1 MGIIPY
7 LEFYWPNDRK
17 SLSRNPQLL
26 KGMIWLLPCTIQS
39 TIKLSLS
46 LAVNHYKIIMNC
58 HFARLAYLGILVLIT
73 LKRADCSENH
83 CDTSDNPEKCKP
95 TVRNHLLN
103 TIRTLWSD
111 ELLPEQTSSLTGLI
125 KEEFKGLAEKVSGLE
140 RSIASKDTEIAQLKE
155 QLNVSHNLHYLD
167 MICVIYFS
175 HRRFLWNFFFCGIS
189 LKPI

>member
-1 MGIIPY
+1 
-7 LEFYWPNDRK
+7 
-17 SLSRNPQLL
+17 
-26 KGMIWLLPCTIQS
+26 
-39 TIKLSLS
+39 
-46 LAVNHYKIIMNC
+46 MNC

-140 RSIASKDTEIAQLKE
+140 RSIASKDTEIAQLKR
-155 QLNVSHNLHYLD
+155 QLNVSHNLH
-167 MICVIYFS
+167 MIVK
-175 HRRFLWNFFFCGIS
+175 FCMRN
-189 LKPI
+189 LLHK

>member
-1 MGIIPY
+1 
-7 LEFYWPNDRK
+7 
-17 SLSRNPQLL
+17 
-26 KGMIWLLPCTIQS
+26 
-39 TIKLSLS
+39 
-46 LAVNHYKIIMNC
+46 MNF
-58 HFARLAYLGILVLIT
+58 HLARLAYLGILVLIT

-125 KEEFKGLAEKVSGLE
+125 KEEFKGLA
-140 RSIASKDTEIAQLKE
+140 AEIAQLKE

-167 MICVIYFS
+167 MIAK
-175 HRRFLWNFFFCGIS
+175 FCMRNLLIT
-189 LKPI
+189 

>member
-1 MGIIPY
+1 
-7 LEFYWPNDRK
+7 
-17 SLSRNPQLL
+17 
-26 KGMIWLLPCTIQS
+26 
-39 TIKLSLS
+39 
-46 LAVNHYKIIMNC
+46 MNC

-167 MICVIYFS
+167 MIAK
-175 HRRFLWNFFFCGIS
+175 FCMRNLLIT
-189 LKPI
+189 

>member
-1 MGIIPY
+1 
-7 LEFYWPNDRK
+7 
-17 SLSRNPQLL
+17 
-26 KGMIWLLPCTIQS
+26 
-39 TIKLSLS
+39 
-46 LAVNHYKIIMNC
+46 MNC

-167 MICVIYFS
+167 MIAK
-175 HRRFLWNFFFCGIS
+175 FCMRNLI
-189 LKPI
+189 IT

>member
-1 MGIIPY
+1 
-7 LEFYWPNDRK
+7 
-17 SLSRNPQLL
+17 
-26 KGMIWLLPCTIQS
+26 
-39 TIKLSLS
+39 
-46 LAVNHYKIIMNC
+46 MNC

-73 LKRADCSENH
+73 LKRADSSENH

-167 MICVIYFS
+167 MIAK
-175 HRRFLWNFFFCGIS
+175 FCMRNLLIT
-189 LKPI
+189 

>member
-1 MGIIPY
+1 
-7 LEFYWPNDRK
+7 
-17 SLSRNPQLL
+17 
-26 KGMIWLLPCTIQS
+26 
-39 TIKLSLS
+39 
-46 LAVNHYKIIMNC
+46 MNC

-140 RSIASKDTEIAQLKE
+140 RSIASKDTEIAQFQGLAEKVSGLERSIASKDTEIAQLKE

-167 MICVIYFS
+167 MIAK
-175 HRRFLWNFFFCGIS
+175 FCMRNLLIT
-189 LKPI
+189 